1 MTYKYLYQDKQN
13 RNCEGEIKAW
23 DRNDAYLQLRK
34 QGIRPY
40 RVIGDDPLNWRPWAI
55 AAGYA
60 VLLALV
66 FVLAAMLAGRA
77 HPSAPPAPPLSADE
91 AAAFRARRRRGV
103 PRAGV
108 VPLQC
113 LEGRQRPSRR
123 TRARAA
129 AAARGPAGRGAVPV
143 RLTRRHFV
151 SGVAAA
157 AAACGLGA
165 TAGCD
170 LRPGGVSEPE
180 TKKGT
185 GMLKGIDPVVSP
197 ELLKARA

>member
-23 DRNDAYLQLRK
+23 DRNDAYLQLCK

-77 HPSAPPAPPLSADE
+77 PPSATPAPPLSADE
-91 AAAFRARRRRGV
+91 AAAFRARAVDAVYRAPEAFRYNVWKGVNARLAERGLEPL
-103 PRAGV
+103 PR
-108 VPLQC
+108 P
-113 LEGRQRPSRR
+113 EG
-123 TRARAA
+123 
-129 AAARGPAGRGAVPV
+129 
-143 RLTRRHFV
+143 
-151 SGVAAA
+151 
-157 AAACGLGA
+157 
-165 TAGCD
+165 
-170 LRPGGVSEPE
+170 LRDEAQFP
-180 TKKGT
+180 
-185 GMLKGIDPVVSP
+185 
-197 ELLKARA
+197 